1 MSAGKEK
8 NCKELLFVNFND
20 KTCFLYPFPLV
31 YLRKTLPYLRFFHF
45 GSYFTLSFFPS
56 FLIHFNS
63 TFSRLVP
70 FHWIPFISAVLF
82 CHFYGVSFLTHFS
95 VLLSGVV
102 ILLRPFS
109 EGLEIG
115 LFMRKY
121 IGSAKS

>member
-31 YLRKTLPYLRFFHF
+31 YLRKLFHSTFFSLWF
-45 GSYFTLSFFPS
+45 CFTLSFFLS
-56 FLIHFNS
+56 FLTPFNS

-70 FHWIPFISAVLF
+70 FHWILFISAVLS
-82 CHFYGVSFLTHFS
+82 CHFYGVSFLTHVS
-95 VLLSGVV
+95 GLLSGVV
-102 ILLRPFS
+102 ILSRPFS

-115 LFMRKY
+115 LFVRKY